1 MIEAYSFGSLTF
13 AGKRY
18 KKDLKILRGQVTD
31 NWWRKEGHRVDVGD
45 VEDIL
50 EAGPAIL
57 VVGMGANGLMKV
69 SDKLKTELADK
80 NIQLIAQPSG
90 DAARTF
96 NKLLEDGKDVAGA
109 FHLTC

>member
-13 AGKRY
+13 AGQRY
-18 KKDLKILRGQVTD
+18 GKDLKILRGEVAD

-45 VEDIL
+45 VQEIL
-50 EAGPAIL
+50 EAGPDIL
-57 VVGMGANGLMKV
+57 VVGMGAYGLMKV
-69 SDKLKTELADK
+69 TKQLVKRLSDK

-90 DAARTF
+90 EAAKTF
-96 NKLLEDGKDVAGA
+96 NKLLEEGKDVAGA

>member
-18 KKDLKILRGQVTD
+18 KKDLKILRGRVTD
-31 NWWRKEGHRVDVGD
+31 NWWRGEGHRVDVGD
-45 VEDIL
+45 VQDIID
-50 EAGPAIL
+50 AGPEIL

-69 SDKLKTELADK
+69 AGQLKKMLEEK
-80 NIQLIAQPSG
+80 NIELIAQPSG
-90 DAARTF
+90 EAAKTF
-96 NKLLEDGKDVAGA
+96 NKLAGEGKDVAGV

>member
-1 MIEAYSFGSLTF
+1 MIEAYSFGSMTI

-18 KKDLKILRGQVTD
+18 GKDLKILRGEVRD

-50 EAGPAIL
+50 EASPDVL
-57 VVGMGANGLMKV
+57 VVGMGANGLMRV
-69 SDKLKTELADK
+69 SDKLKKALTERG
-80 NIQLIAQPSG
+80 IQLIGQPSAE
-90 DAARTF
+90 AARTF
-96 NKLLEDGKDVAGA
+96 NKLHDEGKDVAGA

>member
-13 AGKRY
+13 AGRRY
-18 KKDLKILRGQVTD
+18 KKDLKILRGRVAD

-50 EAGPAIL
+50 EAAPAIL

-69 SDKLKTELADK
+69 SDKLKTTLANK
-80 NIQLIAQPSG
+80 NIQLVAQPSAE
-90 DAARTF
+90 AAKTF
-96 NKLLEDGKDVAGA
+96 NKLTEEGKDVAGA

>member
-1 MIEAYSFGSLTF
+1 MIEAYSFGSMTV

-18 KKDLKILRGQVTD
+18 GKDLKILRGQITE

-50 EAGPAIL
+50 EAGPEVL
-57 VVGMGANGLMKV
+57 VVGMGANGLMRVGKR
-69 SDKLKTELADK
+69 LKAALADQG
-80 NIQLIAQPSG
+80 IQLVAQPSG
-90 DAARTF
+90 EAAKTF
-96 NKLLEDGKDVAGA
+96 NRLVEEGKDVAGA

>member
-18 KKDLKILRGQVTD
+18 GKDLKILRGEVRAD
-31 NWWRKEGHRVDVGD
+31 WWRGEGHRVDVDD
-45 VEDIL
+45 VQDII
-50 EAGPAIL
+50 EAAPAIL
-57 VVGMGANGLMKV
+57 VVGMGANGLMRVTKQ
-69 SDKLKTELADK
+69 LAKTLSEK

-90 DAARTF
+90 EAARTY
-96 NKLLEDGKDVAGA
+96 NQLASEGKDVAGA

>member
-18 KKDLKILRGQVTD
+18 GKDLKILRGRVTD
-31 NWWRKEGHRVDVGD
+31 NWWRKDGHRVDVGD

-50 EAGPAIL
+50 GAAPAIL
-57 VVGMGANGLMKV
+57 VVGMGANGLMQV
-69 SDKLKTELADK
+69 SEKLKTTLSER

-90 DAARTF
+90 EAAKTF
-96 NKLLEDGKDVAGA
+96 NKLLEEGKDVAGA

>member
-18 KKDLKILRGQVTD
+18 GKDLKILHGRVTD
-31 NWWRKEGHRVDVGD
+31 NWWRKDGHSVDVAD
-45 VEDIL
+45 VQDIIDASP
-50 EAGPAIL
+50 EIL

-69 SDKLKTELADK
+69 SDGLRTTLTGK

-90 DAARTF
+90 EAARTY
-96 NKLLEDGKDVAGA
+96 NQLASEGKDVAGA